1 MAKNQMINMEVLD
14 GYINPNPP
22 GGGHTV
28 LTVIRC
34 KIVQQIIKYKKTENI
49 LS

>member
-1 MAKNQMINMEVLD
+1 
-14 GYINPNPP
+14 
-22 GGGHTV
+22 V

-49 LS
+49 LSWSFLSSFYVAFYLKFILYMVF